1 MSKKNIPNQ
10 QKRKISDA
18 RKIIASGKKIVSQNP
33 NYVLTDCLN
42 SYQEAIREEF
52 ENRTTHVKTKS
63 LKEGLVDKIK
73 EKMLTNSE
81 ERKIS
86 DLEDNLDFR
95 ILSILDLA
103 TELPQQSRNL
113 YDLIT
118 LKLDELYKEEKR
130 GDKILKQSLD
140 RLGFRS
146 SRISQGVM
154 WSITREK
161 IQEAKRKDRTCK
173 TYTNYTI

>member
-1 MSKKNIPNQ
+1 
-10 QKRKISDA
+10 
-18 RKIIASGKKIVSQNP
+18 
-33 NYVLTDCLN
+33 
-42 SYQEAIREEF
+42 
-52 ENRTTHVKTKS
+52 
-63 LKEGLVDKIK
+63 
-73 EKMLTNSE
+73 MLTNSE

-161 IQEAKRKDRTCK
+161 IQEAKEKIGLVKPTQTTLSEVDSTQ
-173 TYTNYTI
+173 NVGNVGSVVN